1 MTARDRE
8 VLDFI
13 KGYAVREGMLPTMRE
28 IGAGVKL
35 ASINTVHLHIHNLEK
50 EGLIEFRGKRY
61 RVRGLRYEYDE

>member
-13 KGYAVREGMLPTMRE
+13 KEYAVREGMLPTMRE

-50 EGLIEFRGKRY
+50 EGLLEIRGKRY
-61 RVRGLRYEYDE
+61 KVKGLRYEYD

>member
-28 IGAGVKL
+28 IGVGVKL
-35 ASINTVHLHIHNLEK
+35 ASINTVHLHIYNLEK

-61 RVRGLRYEYDE
+61 RVRGLRYEHD

>member
-28 IGAGVKL
+28 IGVGVKL

-50 EGLIEFRGKRY
+50 EGLLEFRGKRY
-61 RVRGLRYEYDE
+61 RVRGLRYEHD